1 MKVQWREGTA
11 GERGLRLDAVRNQE
25 RIVVAAAG
33 AFSELGAEVTLEEV
47 ARRAGVGVATVY
59 RRFRNRDQLVRAV
72 VAHVLT
78 AEIEPVAEIETDD
91 PWRDLAAT
99 LEASVA
105 AVAAHSEVVAL
116 AHAAGAI
123 DVDVVDR
130 YLHRL
135 DRVLT
140 RARAAGLVRP
150 ELEPR
155 DLAVAVMMVLATVR
169 KVDRDGCGDERR
181 RVAALPG
188 VAAGRHAAG
197 AAPAARFAGHPSR
210 RPGVG
215 QDQHGRS
222 VGPER
227 RAQLIVEGGGAAP
240 VVDLDVRGRRGRADP
255 HRGDVGVERRELAGV
270 PGDPRR
276 CSRSRSV
283 GASVRTHTSRTGS
296 PPSAAPNAA
305 QAAGSW
311 IWVVNGPDSSTGQP
325 RSRISRA
332 VAAIPAYSCTL
343 TCRSYQGPS
352 RSPGGR
358 PAAASVAA
366 TNPPYIVS
374 LSSSAGTGD
383 SRASSRS
390 ATVDLPAPG
399 GPATTHAVARSFTAR
414 Q

>member
-1 MKVQWREGTA
+1 M
-11 GERGLRLDAVRNQE
+11 
-25 RIVVAAAG
+25 AAAG
-33 AFSELGAEVTLEEV
+33 AFAELGADVTLEEV

-169 KVDRDGCGDERR
+169 RRSGRDGCGDGAAGGWRR
-181 RVAALPG
+181 YLALLLDGMRPRAAPALPG
-188 VAAGRHAAG
+188 LPAGQ
-197 AAPAARFAGHPSR
+197 HPSR
-210 RPGVG
+210 RPV
-215 QDQHGRS
+215 
-222 VGPER
+222 R
-227 RAQLIVEGGGAAP
+227 R
-240 VVDLDVRGRRGRADP
+240 
-255 HRGDVGVERRELAGV
+255 
-270 PGDPRR
+270 
-276 CSRSRSV
+276 
-283 GASVRTHTSRTGS
+283 
-296 PPSAAPNAA
+296 
-305 QAAGSW
+305 
-311 IWVVNGPDSSTGQP
+311 SST
-325 RSRISRA
+325 RRI
-332 VAAIPAYSCTL
+332 
-343 TCRSYQGPS
+343 
-352 RSPGGR
+352 
-358 PAAASVAA
+358 
-366 TNPPYIVS
+366 
-374 LSSSAGTGD
+374 GT
-383 SRASSRS
+383 R
-390 ATVDLPAPG
+390 
-399 GPATTHAVARSFTAR
+399 
-414 Q
+414 

>member
-1 MKVQWREGTA
+1 MAEGTA

-25 RIVVAAAG
+25 RIVVAAAA
-33 AFSELGAEVTLEEV
+33 AFAELGADVTLEEV

-169 KVDRDGCGDERR
+169 KVDRDGCGDEGGGWRR
-181 RVAALPG
+181 YLALLLDGMRPAPTRCPVRRSPEPQAVRRHHHRHRVADRPDERVVRTPVVEREQHDVAVPVAHELAHVEPVVHEQLG
-188 VAAGRHAAG
+188 GGDVERLAAGLGRHRPDPAGGHRGGAGGRELRAQAGEQQHRAPVDDLPLHHLELAEPRAGRRARRPRRPAPQVGRPGGADHAAVVVRPG
-197 AAPAARFAGHPSR
+197 AARAVTSMCQPSPPDR
-210 RPGVG
+210 VDPRV
-215 QDQHGRS
+215 
-222 VGPER
+222 
-227 RAQLIVEGGGAAP
+227 AP
-240 VVDLDVRGRRGRADP
+240 V
-255 HRGDVGVERRELAGV
+255 LAG
-270 PGDPRR
+270 PALASTSYQRGPRAGR
-276 CSRSRSV
+276 VGGSRSR
-283 GASVRTHTSRTGS
+283 
-296 PPSAAPNAA
+296 
-305 QAAGSW
+305 
-311 IWVVNGPDSSTGQP
+311 
-325 RSRISRA
+325 
-332 VAAIPAYSCTL
+332 
-343 TCRSYQGPS
+343 
-352 RSPGGR
+352 
-358 PAAASVAA
+358 
-366 TNPPYIVS
+366 
-374 LSSSAGTGD
+374 
-383 SRASSRS
+383 
-390 ATVDLPAPG
+390 
-399 GPATTHAVARSFTAR
+399 
-414 Q
+414 